1 MDGGPPSAS
10 VASFPDLGAGAV
22 AAAVPAPASASAAA
36 KNNAIDDLLG
46 LETELSAIQA
56 SGCCLH
62 NTGVTPLSP
71 GGHPPDR
78 QDRRG
83 PAHELPD
90 GQHAASQPLR
100 RRTRTRSRPG
110 GSGAQAGIYHH

>member
-1 MDGGPPSAS
+1 MRSWQDTSKVDGGPPSAS

-56 SGCCLH
+56 SGCCLVS
-62 NTGVTPLSP
+62 TTP
-71 GGHPPDR
+71 
-78 QDRRG
+78 
-83 PAHELPD
+83 A
-90 GQHAASQPLR
+90 
-100 RRTRTRSRPG
+100 
-110 GSGAQAGIYHH
+110 